1 MNPFGAP
8 VASGMLPG
16 DLTAG
21 TPSNLGRV
29 GDAGMQLFSMYTQ
42 LY

>member
-1 MNPFGAP
+1 MNPFGAGVP
-8 VASGMLPG
+8 AGGMLPG

-29 GDAGMQLFSMYTQ
+29 GDAGA
-42 LY
+42 